1 MLYGIYCNEAMAS
14 VKKNFGYNLILTFC
28 NYLFPLLTYPY
39 VSRVLGVNG
48 IGACNYVDSIINYFI
63 LFAQLGIGSYGVR
76 EIARCK
82 NNQEKRNEVFNN
94 LFFVNVVMFIIA
106 SVSLVICTYNIPSL
120 SPYKDFLLLGLI
132 KLVFSLFLIE
142 WFFQGIEQFK
152 YITIRSVIVRMI
164 YVISVFVFVHDK
176 TDIYIYY
183 GLTSLIIVL
192 NAVFNWNYSRKF
204 RTLSLSSLHPS
215 VYITPIL
222 IFGYYRILTSMYTT
236 FNVMFLGWTSGDTE
250 VGYFTT
256 ATKLYTLIMSAFTAF
271 TTVMVPRVSQML
283 NDGKKKEVEELG
295 NKTLS
300 FLAILAFPLIAFCV
314 CNSHLIIRIIAGSGY
329 EGAEF
334 PFCIVMF
341 LLMIIGS
348 EQIVIQQFLMANKK
362 SNLTFVVSTI
372 GALVGL
378 SLNFA
383 ITPHLQS
390 VGSAI
395 AWGGAELSVLI
406 TGIILLHSTMKIHLN
421 YIFIS
426 KTVVYNLIYFVPV
439 VFIQL
444 YTEQNLFRLILTVLI
459 FLPIFVLL
467 NNFFLRNELYLS
479 FVNHFD
485 IIRK

>member
-1 MLYGIYCNEAMAS
+1 MAS
-14 VKKNFGYNLILTFC
+14 VRKNFGYNLILTFC

-82 NNQEKRNEVFNN
+82 DNQDKRNEVFSN
-94 LFFVNVVMFIIA
+94 LFFINAAMFIVA
-106 SVSLVICTYNIPSL
+106 SATLIVCVIYIPSL
-120 SPYKDFLLLGLI
+120 SPYKTFLALGLI

-142 WFFQGIEQFK
+142 WFFQGIEKFK
-152 YITIRSVIVRMI
+152 YITIRSVIVRLI
-164 YVISVFVFVHDK
+164 YVMSVFIFVHDK
-176 TDIYIYY
+176 ADIYIYY
-183 GLTSLIIVL
+183 GLTSLSIVL
-192 NAVFNWNYSRKF
+192 NAIFNWNYSRKF
-204 RTLSLSSLHPS
+204 RTISFRFFHPS

-236 FNVMFLGWTSGDTE
+236 FNVMFLGWTSGDKE
-250 VGYFTT
+250 VGFFTT
-256 ATKLYTLIMSAFTAF
+256 ATKLYVIIMSAFTAY
-271 TTVMVPRVSQML
+271 TTVMIPKVSQML
-283 NDGKKKEVEELG
+283 NDGKNMELEEIG

-348 EQIVIQQFLMANKK
+348 EQIIIQQFLMANKK

-395 AWGGAELSVLI
+395 SWGISELCVLI
-406 TGIILLHSTMKIHLN
+406 AGIILIHSKMKIHLN
-421 YIFIS
+421 YKFIS
-426 KTVVYNLIYFVPV
+426 KNIVFNLIYFVPV
-439 VFIQL
+439 FFLEL
-444 YTEQNLFRLILTVLI
+444 YTEQNFFRLILTVLI
-459 FLPIFVLL
+459 ILPIFVVL
-467 NNFFLRNELYLS
+467 NNFILRNELYLS
-479 FVNHFD
+479 FMNRFN
-485 IIRK
+485 IKGKL

>member
-94 LFFVNVVMFIIA
+94 LFFVNVITFIIA

-132 KLVFSLFLIE
+132 KLVFTLFMIE

-164 YVISVFVFVHDK
+164 YVIFVFIFVRDK
-176 TDIYIYY
+176 NDIYVYY
-183 GLTSLIIVL
+183 GLTSTSIVL
-192 NAVFNWNYSRKF
+192 NAIFNWNYSRKF
-204 RTLSLSSLHPS
+204 ISLSLNSLHPS
-215 VYITPIL
+215 IYITPIL

-236 FNVMFLGWTSGDTE
+236 FNVIFLGWTSGDTE

-283 NDGKKKEVEELG
+283 NDGRTQEVEELG
-295 NKTLS
+295 NKILS
-300 FLAILAFPLIAFCV
+300 FLAILAFPLIAFCI
-314 CNSHLIIRIIAGSGY
+314 CNSHVIIRIIAGPGY
-329 EGAEF
+329 DGAEL

-348 EQIVIQQFLMANKK
+348 EQIIIQQFLMAHKK

-378 SLNFA
+378 LLNFA
-383 ITPHLQS
+383 ITPYLQS
-390 VGSAI
+390 IGSAI
-395 AWGGAELSVLI
+395 AWGISELSVLI
-406 TGIILLHSTMKIHLN
+406 VGLVLLHSKLRIHLN
-421 YIFIS
+421 YAYIL
-426 KTVVYNLIYFVPV
+426 KTIIYNLIYFVPV
-439 VFIQL
+439 ILMLL
-444 YTEQNLFRLILTVLI
+444 YTEQNFFRFFLTILVIPSLFVW
-459 FLPIFVLL
+459 L
-467 NNFFLRNELYLS
+467 NNFILRNELYIS
-479 FVNHFD
+479 FLRRFYT
-485 IIRK
+485 K